1 MSDQI
6 LIYGKIIIDSIRLRS
21 GELVRSALGGGGPQ
35 AIFGARLWHESVGL
49 LTRSGA
55 DLEPEHEQSLRA
67 LGADLSGWQRY
78 DDLPTSRGLM
88 EYDDNEQQIAVGM
101 ANSRED
107 WFSLLARPIPLSE
120 SQRQAAALH
129 LITEFAHEPMV
140 ADALDLQR
148 RGALFSLEPI
158 FAPHSCSDRPS
169 LLRIAAQADL
179 VTPDWPAA
187 SSLAGSE
194 DLPTVLRFWAGLG
207 ARAVAIRHGAHG
219 SYVIDCASQRAWHL
233 PILPVELVDP
243 TGAGN
248 AYGGGWCAGWLASHD
263 ARVAGCYGAV
273 AATIMVGHQGMPALT
288 DAIRQ
293 QAADLLPLALERAA
307 PLPSFEF

>member
-1 MSDQI
+1 MNDQL
-6 LIYGKIIIDSIRLRS
+6 LIYGKIIIDSIRLRT

-35 AIFGARLWHESVGL
+35 AAFGARLWHESVGL
-49 LTRSGA
+49 LTRSGT
-55 DLEPEHEQSLRA
+55 DLEPEHERA
-67 LGADLSGWQRY
+67 LRELGLDLSGWQRY
-78 DDLPTSRGLM
+78 DDLPTPRGLM
-88 EYDDNEQQIAVGM
+88 EYDDNEQQIPVGM

-107 WFSLLARPIPLSE
+107 WFSLLARPIPLSDA
-120 SQRQAAALH
+120 QRQAAALH

-140 ADALDLQR
+140 DDALDLRR
-148 RGALFSLEPI
+148 RGGLFSLEPI
-158 FAPHSCSDRPS
+158 FAPHSCSDRPA
-169 LLRIAAQADL
+169 LLRVSAQADL

-233 PILPVELVDP
+233 PVLPVELVDP

-288 DAIRQ
+288 DSVRR
-293 QAADLLPLALERAA
+293 QAAELLPIALERAA
-307 PLPSFEF
+307 ELPSFEF